1 MNNNYEILR
10 TENNHQTFTSQF
22 KKENELCIKKKRKAS
37 IHTTRILKK
46 KESVE
51 KRAIIFLFRIF
62 KKKKDLVVLPST
74 TNITILEVP
83 PSHLTPPLL
92 SGPRPTKPRPK
103 NFPNKHS
110 VLFVSV
116 KNDN

>member
-22 KKENELCIKKKRKAS
+22 KKENELCIKKETKS
-37 IHTTRILKK
+37 INSHNTHIEK

-62 KKKKDLVVLPST
+62 KKKRSCRST
-74 TNITILEVP
+74 
-83 PSHLTPPLL
+83 
-92 SGPRPTKPRPK
+92 
-103 NFPNKHS
+103 FYYQY
-110 VLFVSV
+110 
-116 KNDN
+116 

>member
-1 MNNNYEILR
+1 MSYVL
-10 TENNHQTFTSQF
+10 
-22 KKENELCIKKKRKAS
+22 KKKRKAS

-51 KRAIIFLFRIF
+51 KKSHNFLVQNFQ
-62 KKKKDLVVLPST
+62 KKKDLVVLPST
-74 TNITILEVP
+74 TNITILEIP

-92 SGPRPTKPRPK
+92 SGPRLTKPRPK

>member
-46 KESVE
+46 KEKSVE
-51 KRAIIFLFRIF
+51 KKSHNFLVQNFQ
-62 KKKKDLVVLPST
+62 KKKRSCRST
-74 TNITILEVP
+74 FYYQYYN
-83 PSHLTPPLL
+83 S
-92 SGPRPTKPRPK
+92 
-103 NFPNKHS
+103 
-110 VLFVSV
+110 
-116 KNDN
+116 

>member
-22 KKENELCIKKKRKAS
+22 KKENELCIKKETKS
-37 IHTTRILKK
+37 INSHNTHIEK

-62 KKKKDLVVLPST
+62 KKKKILSFYLLLP
-74 TNITILEVP
+74 ILKFLKSP
-83 PSHLTPPLL
+83 PHT
-92 SGPRPTKPRPK
+92 
-103 NFPNKHS
+103 
-110 VLFVSV
+110 
-116 KNDN
+116 